1 MAELVQI
8 GQLIREKI
16 LNRKPMEKL
25 QPVAIE
31 GSVQEEVK
39 LESWAADPKAFKTH
53 FHIPYPDFCELI
65 EALTPT
71 QEGKYEKI
79 RVVNTEAAILWAI
92 HEGKS
97 HGLLASADDED
108 EEE

>member
-8 GQLIREKI
+8 GELIREKI
-16 LNRKPMEKL
+16 LKKAKPMDGL
-25 QPVAIE
+25 QPAIE
-31 GSVQEEVK
+31 GATSEEK
-39 LESWAADPKAFKTH
+39 LESWVTDPRAFKAH
-53 FHIPYPDFCELI
+53 FRIPYEDFCELI
-65 EALTPT
+65 EALSPA

-79 RVVNTEAAILWAI
+79 RTVNTEAAILWAI

-97 HGLLASADDED
+97 HGLLASADDPD